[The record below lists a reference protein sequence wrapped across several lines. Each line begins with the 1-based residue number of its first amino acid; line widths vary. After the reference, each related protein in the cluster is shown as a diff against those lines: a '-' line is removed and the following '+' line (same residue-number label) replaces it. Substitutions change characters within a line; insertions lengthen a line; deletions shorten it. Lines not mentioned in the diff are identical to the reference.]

1 MIKTLFFDVG
11 YTLVNEDAVWKRRC
25 KDQAAT
31 AEAKKFGVTAE
42 DIYHEIEK
50 VTIEGLPQ
58 YRTTIERFNFSE
70 MMPYHH
76 ELETMYEDA
85 PQVLKALSEKYEL
98 GVIANQADGLRER
111 LESFDILKYF
121 KYVIS
126 SWDVK
131 VMKPDIRIFEHAL
144 KTAGCQPKEAVMIGD
159 RIDNDTTPAQL
170 LGMKAV
176 WIKQG
181 FGKLQTALAA
191 KNPPDYEV
199 ENLTELL
206 KIFVLD

>member
-1 MIKTLFFDVG
+1 MIKTIFFDVG
-11 YTLVNEDAVWKRRC
+11 YTLVNEDAVWERRC

-31 AEAKKFGVTAE
+31 DEAKRFGVTAE

-58 YRTTIERFNFSE
+58 YRTVIERFNFSE

-85 PQVLKALSEKYEL
+85 PQVLKALSEKHTL
-98 GVIANQADGLRER
+98 GVIANQAEGLRER
-111 LESFDILKYF
+111 LKNFGILQHF

-131 VMKPDIRIFEHAL
+131 FMKPDIRIFEYAL
-144 KTAGCQPKEAVMIGD
+144 KAANCQPQDAVMIGD
-159 RIDNDTTPAQL
+159 RIDNDIAPAQS
-170 LGMKAV
+170 LGMKSV

-191 KNPPDYEV
+191 ANPPDYEV
-199 ENLTELL
+199 DNLIELL
-206 KIFVLD
+206 KFFL

>member
-11 YTLVNEDAVWKRRC
+11 YTLVDEEAVWLRRC
-25 KDQAAT
+25 KEQAAT
-31 AEAKKFGVTAE
+31 EEAKKFGVTAE

-85 PQVLKALSEKYEL
+85 PLVLKTLSEKYTL
-98 GVIANQADGLRER
+98 GVIANQADGLRAR
-111 LESFDILKYF
+111 LESFGILKYF

-144 KTAGCQPKEAVMIGD
+144 KTANCQPQNAVMIGD
-159 RIDNDTTPAQL
+159 RIDNDTAPAQS
-170 LGMKAV
+170 LGMKGV

-181 FGKLQTALAA
+181 FGKLQTVLAA
-191 KNPPDYEV
+191 ENPPDYEV
-199 ENLTELL
+199 DNLIELL
-206 KIFVLD
+206 KIFL